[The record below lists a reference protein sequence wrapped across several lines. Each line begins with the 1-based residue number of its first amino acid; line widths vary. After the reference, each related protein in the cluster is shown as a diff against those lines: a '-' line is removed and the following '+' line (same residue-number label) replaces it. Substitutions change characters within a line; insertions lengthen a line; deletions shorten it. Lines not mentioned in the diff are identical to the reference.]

1 MLLVRL
7 INTLKKEFKNFYDI
21 LNFYLWTDSS
31 VAYSWI
37 VNTSKVFPVFIQN
50 RVKEIGNLVDTACFK
65 LIDIKRNPAD
75 IISRGVKPVE
85 LRSNKLWFSGPEF
98 LTLDKHSWP
107 SLKVGGK
114 FILLSGIESRG
125 NDVCMCDVICKEV
138 EKNKDNDAC
147 MCDVIDKENGNDC
160 MCAFAINTEANIEN
174 NLQLESFSSLFKLFR
189 VTAFVYKFVEK
200 VKCKVKIKIK

>member
-1 MLLVRL
+1 M
-7 INTLKKEFKNFYDI
+7 
-21 LNFYLWTDSS
+21 
-31 VAYSWI
+31 
-37 VNTSKVFPVFIQN
+37 FIQN

-125 NDVCMCDVICKEV
+125 NGVVCVTS
-138 EKNKDNDAC
+138 
-147 MCDVIDKENGNDC
+147 
-160 MCAFAINTEANIEN
+160 FAKRLRKIETMTYVC
-174 NLQLESFSSLFKLFR
+174 
-189 VTAFVYKFVEK
+189 VTS
-200 VKCKVKIKIK
+200 